1 MNTPC
6 SGGTKNASPSALR
19 AEAAKFVNSNTSMKT
34 PSLKNSLK
42 SQTGCGK
49 LSGRSAS
56 RLRKEI
62 LGTGDKKVAAW
73 YTMLDSF
80 FEFIPDKCGGSVTDC
95 QGRAS
100 PRRGNA

>member
-1 MNTPC
+1 MT
-6 SGGTKNASPSALR
+6 AS
-19 AEAAKFVNSNTSMKT
+19 
-34 PSLKNSLK
+34 SLKNSLK

-62 LGTGDKKVAAW
+62 LGTGDKEVSAS

-80 FEFIPDKCGGSVTDC
+80 FEFIRDKCGGSVTDC
-95 QGRAS
+95 QVRAN